1 MSIARV
7 LEATRAQARSLVT
20 DPPPFMGSRFI
31 LDSTS
36 VAGLVGGEE
45 ATSTIALAQ
54 VYNRRRWL
62 GWYNSPGSYVMGK
75 RFRRLAC
82 SATTDTIFDT
92 NSDLESGT
100 SPEMVYIDPSLL
112 FEHDGWSKGPAF
124 QGAYSGTFIHVTG
137 PLASLL
143 VKRPSKSQRIVIRG
157 RGSQPVSVTVTTL
170 QQDPGLQQRMT
181 FDHRPPIIAIA
192 PILTSLVTCLMC
204 GLYREWYACS
214 MILLGILA
222 RGFAC
227 VFIGSGELIFDH
239 PKPAE
244 GSPPG
249 DGILGYDQELTL
261 LKGDEYVVNAVTR
274 GRFFFRF
281 RSKRACHIV
290 ELCSILLIVQAI
302 AQLILIPQSQ
312 LFGQLMF
319 LASLT
324 ISWAYNVWLSSVDK
338 GDVREEIFN
347 KVLGKPSL
355 SKFTFSNRVSAV
367 VFILLA
373 LSYDR
378 RSPGNLEKLKK
389 IMDTLLPTDAVVWEI
404 WKEAVVDQLKD
415 KRALQFDD
423 SHWNHPN
430 LSLESDRTLL
440 SNLLKD
446 AETAYTAF
454 EKHRAEIVPQEET
467 TNSHETSL

>member
-7 LEATRAQARSLVT
+7 LEASQAQARSLVT
-20 DPPPFMGSRFI
+20 DPPPLTGSRFI

-45 ATSTIALAQ
+45 ATSTIALAR

-75 RFRRLAC
+75 RFRRLAR
-82 SATTDTIFDT
+82 SAITDTVFDA

-124 QGAYSGTFIHVTG
+124 QGLT
-137 PLASLL
+137 L
-143 VKRPSKSQRIVIRG
+143 SQRVVIRG
-157 RGSQPVSVTVTTL
+157 RGSQPVNVAVTTL
-170 QQDPGLQQRMT
+170 QQDPGLQERMT

-281 RSKRACHIV
+281 RSKHACRFV
-290 ELCSILLIVQAI
+290 EFCSILLIVQAI

-319 LASLT
+319 LTSLT

-347 KVLGKPSL
+347 KILGKPSL

-430 LSLESDRTLL
+430 LTLESDRTLL

-446 AETAYTAF
+446 PETAYTAF
-454 EKHRAEIVPQEET
+454 EKHRAEIIPQEET
-467 TNSHETSL
+467 TNSHETSLQ